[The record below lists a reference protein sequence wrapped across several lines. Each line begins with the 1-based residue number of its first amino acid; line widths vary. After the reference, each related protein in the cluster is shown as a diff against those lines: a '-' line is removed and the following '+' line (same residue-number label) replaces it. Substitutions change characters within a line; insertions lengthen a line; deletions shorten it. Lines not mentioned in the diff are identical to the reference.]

1 MDDAFAAAVHA
12 FLRDL
17 VTHAI
22 ATPAYAVDMT
32 RILSLF
38 ERIHPETL
46 GLIRTACAAAGGS
59 PRSATPIAA
68 AWRSFHIAARLL
80 DDVEDNDVIHW
91 QQGNN
96 AAARTINLGT
106 GFISLAN
113 LALLQTENGFSAEQ
127 YLNLSRRFHQI
138 MLVMAEGQHL
148 DLLPRGVRTLE
159 TYWLHIQNK
168 SGAFFGLA
176 VEAGAHCG
184 GAASQETLAR
194 DDKFGYNLGVAL
206 QLINDLNG
214 FFQENAHS
222 DLASGKRTLPF
233 FFITEFAPPSVR
245 RNFQSL
251 WRQAAYSQDARRQ
264 IRQIARDHGADA
276 YMLAEIT
283 RLHVMAHHSLKA
295 NDDPEGHLI
304 GYLQRWLTIPDD
316 LLAR

>member
-12 FLRDL
+12 FLREL

-22 ATPAYAVDMT
+22 PTPAYADAIT
-32 RILSLF
+32 QILSIF
-38 ERIHPETL
+38 ERVHPETL
-46 GLIRTACAAAGGS
+46 GLIRTACVAAGGS
-59 PRSATPIAA
+59 AGSVTPIAA
-68 AWRSFHIAARLL
+68 AWRSLHIAARLL
-80 DDVEDNDVIHW
+80 DDAEDDDVTYW
-91 QQGNN
+91 QKGNN

-113 LALLQTENGFSAEQ
+113 LALLRAENSFSTGQ
-127 YLNLSRRFHQI
+127 YLNLSRRFNQI
-138 MLVMAEGQHL
+138 ILVMAEGQHL
-148 DLLPRGVRTLE
+148 DLLPRGIDALE

-184 GAASQETLAR
+184 AAPQETLAR
-194 DDKFGYNLGVAL
+194 YYKFGYNLGVAL

-245 RNFQSL
+245 KDFRSL
-251 WRQAAYSQDARRQ
+251 WRQAAHSQDARRQ

-276 YMLAEIT
+276 YIVAEIA
-283 RLHVMAHHSLKA
+283 RLQVIAHYSLQAK
-295 NDDPEGHLI
+295 DDPEGLLS

-316 LLAR
+316 FLAH